1 MSELEPPQ
9 TWRSSGRARPKHRSA
24 RRRREDGFTPVGAAA
39 MVSRPKE
46 EETHGRSQGGAGH
59 SKQPDLPVTHPW
71 CVGVWKDITD
81 M

>member
-1 MSELEPPQ
+1 MSQLEPPQ
-9 TWRSSGRARPKHRSA
+9 TWCSSGRARPKHKST
-24 RRRREDGFTPVGAAA
+24 RRREDGFTPVGAAG
-39 MVSRPKE
+39 MVSRPKK
-46 EETHGRSQGGAGH
+46 EETHGHSQGGVEH